1 MFNRAGLCACV
12 MVKFKPCFSA
22 ALLAI
27 LLAQSASPAWGQQGR
42 RDEQDRVREEQ
53 RKGTIQT
60 LRQIEANVVP
70 AMQRRGA
77 QYIGAEFDPATLRY
91 RLKFVR
97 QSSMLTDALVPL
109 LLRREIRRIRL
120 RSRRKNACAS

>member
-97 QSSMLTDALVPL
+97 QSSVIWIDVDG
-109 LLRREIRRIRL
+109 
-120 RSRRKNACAS
+120 RSGAIVAQAGN